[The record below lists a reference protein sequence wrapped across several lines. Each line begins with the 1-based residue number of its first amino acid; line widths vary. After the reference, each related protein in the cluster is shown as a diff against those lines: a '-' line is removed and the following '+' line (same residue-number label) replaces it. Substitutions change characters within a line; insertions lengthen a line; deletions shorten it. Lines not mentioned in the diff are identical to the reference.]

1 MSDSQAAA
9 GMDRLPWLADE
20 PSPRATPAKRRGRD
34 VTPWAVAA
42 MMLVAGASFWLGTR
56 SDAPQDVTSTPRSSA
71 TVPLPPAAA
80 PSPNVPI
87 AAPPQVAPAPAP
99 EVRYTPAPE
108 VRAAPQRRLRLTR
121 AEAAE
126 ARRLAADRRA
136 RDLAKPAPREAAQ
149 ADHAQAPSPAT
160 TAASAVRSGPL
171 RPWQPRVV
179 TGAAGRLVEIGA
191 FGTVPQAKLGWR
203 YMVRTYPAVAHL
215 PAVVRPDRNSKRRV
229 FYRFRVGTTSQAH
242 SEVLCQRMQRIHLS
256 CAVVGLPWKAK
267 VER

>member
-1 MSDSQAAA
+1 MSDSHAAA

-20 PSPRATPAKRRGRD
+20 PSPRATPAKRKVRD

-56 SDAPQDVTSTPRSSA
+56 SDSPRDVASAPRSTA
-71 TVPLPPAAA
+71 TVPLPPAAT
-80 PSPNVPI
+80 PSPTVPI

-99 EVRYTPAPE
+99 EVHYAPPPE

-126 ARRLAADRRA
+126 ARRLAAERRTRELA
-136 RDLAKPAPREAAQ
+136 RPAPQETAQ
-149 ADHAQAPSPAT
+149 AAPAAAAAPAI
-160 TAASAVRSGPL
+160 VHPGPL

-179 TGAAGRLVEIGA
+179 NGAAGRLVEIGA
-191 FGTVPQAKLGWR
+191 FGTVTQAKLGWR
-203 YMVRTYPAVAHL
+203 YMVRSYPAVAHL

-229 FYRFRVGTTSQAH
+229 YYRFRVGTTSQAH